1 MPGNVRPVADEREG
15 LMAYLAQQRS
25 VLQIAAHGLTDEQAR
40 AVPTRSALSV
50 GGLLKHVTA
59 VERSWVD
66 IVLQRQPAAPDDPVA
81 AMADYADAFT
91 MGPSETLA
99 GLIADQDAAAR
110 ETEAA
115 LGSLDL
121 GRPVPVPRDVP
132 WFPADVDAWSVR
144 WVLLHL
150 IQETARH
157 AGHADI
163 VRESIDGA
171 TAYELMAAAEGWP
184 ATDWLKPWR
193 PPAAADGPDVQ
204 GAPDS
209 PVAPAAPEAVEAAG
223 SAGPGSAPEDSR
235 GPGRTPADPAEGR
248 GKVPS

>member
-1 MPGNVRPVADEREG
+1 
-15 LMAYLAQQRS
+15 
-25 VLQIAAHGLTDEQAR
+25 
-40 AVPTRSALSV
+40 
-50 GGLLKHVTA
+50 
-59 VERSWVD
+59 
-66 IVLQRQPAAPDDPVA
+66 
-81 AMADYADAFT
+81 MADYADAFT

-193 PPAAADGPDVQ
+193 PPAAADGPH
-204 GAPDS
+204 APDS
-209 PVAPAAPEAVEAAG
+209 PVAPGAPEAVDPAG
-223 SAGPGSAPEDSR
+223 SAGPAAAPGDS
-235 GPGRTPADPAEGR
+235 GDPGRRGDAAEAR
-248 GKVPS
+248 GKVSS